1 MGEKI
6 LEIEGITKKYKDFK
20 LEPVSFSLE
29 AGRLMSVMGAY
40 GAGKTTLFKLLTGQL
55 RMDEGNVIF
64 FEKGEVLERALRSYM
79 AYYDVERE
87 TPEEPFAAEAAF
99 HSHSSTYFLTK
110 SATIGEAESNEYVFF
125 ALADRLDEELFR
137 KLDHAAWE
145 KGLARVKPHTNH
157 LNTDISLVVIAS
169 SVTEGAENL
178 ARRQKHYKS
187 YRLSLH
193 GFSHYRLIVLDL
205 SNEKTTCNRQGHPMK
220 KIFSKIFTL
229 QEKER
234 KK

>member
-1 MGEKI
+1 
-6 LEIEGITKKYKDFK
+6 
-20 LEPVSFSLE
+20 
-29 AGRLMSVMGAY
+29 MS
-40 GAGKTTLFKLLTGQL
+40 K
-55 RMDEGNVIF
+55 E
-64 FEKGEVLERALRSYM
+64 EVLERALRSYM

-125 ALADRLDEELFR
+125 ALADRL
-137 KLDHAAWE
+137 
-145 KGLARVKPHTNH
+145 ARVKPHANH
-157 LNTDISLVVIAS
+157 RNTDISLVVIAS

-178 ARRQKHYKS
+178 ALRQKHYKS

>member
-1 MGEKI
+1 
-6 LEIEGITKKYKDFK
+6 
-20 LEPVSFSLE
+20 
-29 AGRLMSVMGAY
+29 MS
-40 GAGKTTLFKLLTGQL
+40 K
-55 RMDEGNVIF
+55 E
-64 FEKGEVLERALRSYM
+64 EVLEKALRSYM

-87 TPEEPFAAEAAF
+87 RPEEPFAAEAAF
-99 HSHSSTYFLTK
+99 HSHSNAYFLAK

-145 KGLARVKPHTNH
+145 KGLARVKPHAKH
-157 LNTDISLVVIAS
+157 RNTDISLIIIAS
-169 SVTEGAENL
+169 SVTGGAENL
-178 ARRQKHYKS
+178 SRKQKHYKS
-187 YRLSLH
+187 YRFSFH

-205 SNEKTTCNRQGHPMK
+205 SNEKMTCNRQGRSMK

-229 QEKER
+229 QKKER

>member
-1 MGEKI
+1 
-6 LEIEGITKKYKDFK
+6 
-20 LEPVSFSLE
+20 
-29 AGRLMSVMGAY
+29 MS
-40 GAGKTTLFKLLTGQL
+40 K
-55 RMDEGNVIF
+55 E
-64 FEKGEVLERALRSYM
+64 EVLERALRSYM

-137 KLDHAAWE
+137 KLDHVAWE
-145 KGLARVKPHTNH
+145 KGLARVKPHAITGIP
-157 LNTDISLVVIAS
+157 ISPS
-169 SVTEGAENL
+169 SL
-178 ARRQKHYKS
+178 SPLPSRKARKIWPGRQKHYKS

-205 SNEKTTCNRQGHPMK
+205 SNEKMTCNRQGHSMK

>member
-1 MGEKI
+1 
-6 LEIEGITKKYKDFK
+6 
-20 LEPVSFSLE
+20 
-29 AGRLMSVMGAY
+29 MS
-40 GAGKTTLFKLLTGQL
+40 K
-55 RMDEGNVIF
+55 E
-64 FEKGEVLERALRSYM
+64 EVLERALRSYM

-99 HSHSSTYFLTK
+99 HSHSSAYFLTK

-145 KGLARVKPHTNH
+145 KGLARVKPHANH
-157 LNTDISLVVIAS
+157 RNTDISLVVIAS
-169 SVTEGAENL
+169 SVTESAENL

-205 SNEKTTCNRQGHPMK
+205 SNEKMTCNRQGHSMK

>member
-1 MGEKI
+1 
-6 LEIEGITKKYKDFK
+6 
-20 LEPVSFSLE
+20 
-29 AGRLMSVMGAY
+29 MS
-40 GAGKTTLFKLLTGQL
+40 K
-55 RMDEGNVIF
+55 E
-64 FEKGEVLERALRSYM
+64 EVLERALRSYM

-145 KGLARVKPHTNH
+145 KGLARVKPHANH
-157 LNTDISLVVIAS
+157 RNTDISLVVIAS

-178 ARRQKHYKS
+178 ARQA
-187 YRLSLH
+187 
-193 GFSHYRLIVLDL
+193 
-205 SNEKTTCNRQGHPMK
+205 E
-220 KIFSKIFTL
+220 TL
-229 QEKER
+229 QELPPESSR
-234 KK
+234 VQPLSSDCFRSFQ

>member
-1 MGEKI
+1 
-6 LEIEGITKKYKDFK
+6 
-20 LEPVSFSLE
+20 
-29 AGRLMSVMGAY
+29 MS
-40 GAGKTTLFKLLTGQL
+40 K
-55 RMDEGNVIF
+55 E
-64 FEKGEVLERALRSYM
+64 EVLERALRSYM

-145 KGLARVKPHTNH
+145 KGLARVKPHT
-157 LNTDISLVVIAS
+157 
-169 SVTEGAENL
+169 
-178 ARRQKHYKS
+178 S